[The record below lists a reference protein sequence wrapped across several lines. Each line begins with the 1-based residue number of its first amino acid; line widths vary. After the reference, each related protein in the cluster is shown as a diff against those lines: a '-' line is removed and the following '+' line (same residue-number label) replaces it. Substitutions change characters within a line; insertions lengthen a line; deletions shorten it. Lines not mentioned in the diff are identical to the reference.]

1 MGKPVLLPLAALII
15 GVLMLAALAN
25 GYIVPL
31 AGRRARP
38 EHIAGPIVFVLFVIY
53 QLVRRERPVRI
64 DGFAMLAAGW
74 VAVNGVSSWLYAPQ
88 PLESLV
94 HVVRMAILMAIF
106 VTVANLPLRR
116 ATEWLGAM
124 LWWLALGVTG
134 LGYGLLSW
142 LLAQYADVWLPG
154 AFINPTL
161 AGISIQG
168 MQMERNLFGI
178 LAGTMLLVVVY
189 AFVAQRRIQKAVI
202 APTAWLAGSV
212 ALAGIV
218 TTLSLTRSAWL
229 AVVAA
234 SPLAYVVF
242 DRRRLRLADRPL
254 LHCAVGLP
262 VLMASLLALMQLLP
276 APPAADDSSPA
287 GRKRPVVNLATGDAT
302 RSLGQTGN
310 DVLGASRAVNERLST
325 FADLGSDMTTSTRIQ
340 DAKWAL
346 ASWMESP
353 LLGHGTGAFGQIHG
367 IRVGTEAWI
376 SNLILHTMVDTGLVG
391 LAIQISLFALVAWR
405 SWRLAQLTLDAG
417 LAIGLKAL
425 TLALVGMLLAYQ
437 LTDGTWL
444 AVFWIHL
451 GLMVNGIYCIEDEPA
466 RRTAGDID
474 VSANPEP

>member
-1 MGKPVLLPLAALII
+1 MTTVARYNGKPFLLPVVALII
-15 GVLMLAALAN
+15 GVLVLAALTN

-38 EHIAGPIVFVLFVIY
+38 EHIVGPIVFVLFLLY
-53 QLVRRERPVRI
+53 QLARRERPVRV
-64 DGFAMLAAGW
+64 DVFAILAGGW

-94 HVVRMAILMAIF
+94 HVVRMAILVAIF
-106 VTVANLPLRR
+106 LTIANLPLRR
-116 ATEWLGAM
+116 AAEWLGAVQ
-124 LWWLALGVTG
+124 WWLTLGLAG
-134 LGYGLLSW
+134 LMYGLLSW

-178 LAGTMLLVVVY
+178 CAGVLLLVVVY
-189 AFVAQRRIQKAVI
+189 VFLAQRGTQNATI
-202 APTAWLAGSV
+202 APPPFLACSI

-242 DRRRLRLADRPL
+242 DRRRPRSADRPL
-254 LHCAVGLP
+254 LHCVVGLP
-262 VLMASLLALMQLLP
+262 VLMAGLIAVMQVLP
-276 APPAADDSSPA
+276 APPVADESSA
-287 GRKRPVVNLATGDAT
+287 GRNRPVVNLATGDAMRSVGDT
-302 RSLGQTGN
+302 RQ
-310 DVLGASRAVNERLST
+310 DVHGASSALNERLST
-325 FADLGSDMTTSTRIQ
+325 FANLRSDMTTSTRIQ
-340 DAKWAL
+340 DAKWAV
-346 ASWMESP
+346 AIWMESP
-353 LLGHGTGAFGQIHG
+353 LLGHGTGAFGQIYG
-367 IRVGTEAWI
+367 VRVGTEAWI
-376 SNLILHTMVDTGLVG
+376 SNLILHTMADTGLVG

-405 SWRLAQLTLDAG
+405 SWRLAQLTPHAG

-425 TLALVGMLLAYQ
+425 TLALVGMLIAYQ

-451 GLMVNGIYCIEDEPA
+451 GLMVSGIYCVQDE
-466 RRTAGDID
+466 RRRA
-474 VSANPEP
+474 AA